1 VRGLSCPLGQACFID
16 EPVLFSDGSGT
27 PFETNAGAGAGPFP
41 RPVKCPG
48 GSRHSILIRGAAI
61 LLLFA
66 LLPGGAVFA
75 QPSLVRE
82 SDTPIALHYARIMN
96 DYIAFIE
103 PRLDAKE
110 DPVTLSRAYFER
122 LGYRLIAVSIRTTRE
137 PRVSR
142 SWKTPGSK
150 LAVLPRTT
158 CYVSAAGATVELY
171 DQGDDYVRIQN
182 FTEGAS
188 ANPGVY
194 VSIGITHRW
203 K

>member
-1 VRGLSCPLGQACFID
+1 MKRA
-16 EPVLFSDGSGT
+16 
-27 PFETNAGAGAGPFP
+27 
-41 RPVKCPG
+41 
-48 GSRHSILIRGAAI
+48 AAI
-61 LLLFA
+61 LLLLA
-66 LLPGGAVFA
+66 LLPGGAVCA
-75 QPSLVRE
+75 QPPLVRE

-103 PRLDAKE
+103 PRLAGKE
-110 DPVTLSRAYFER
+110 DPATLSRAYFER

-142 SWKTPGSK
+142 SWKIPGSK

-158 CYVSAAGATVELY
+158 CYVSASGATVEMY

-182 FTEGAS
+182 FTDGA
-188 ANPGVY
+188 PGEPGLY

>member
-1 VRGLSCPLGQACFID
+1 MKRA
-16 EPVLFSDGSGT
+16 
-27 PFETNAGAGAGPFP
+27 
-41 RPVKCPG
+41 
-48 GSRHSILIRGAAI
+48 AAI
-61 LLLFA
+61 LLLLA
-66 LLPGGAVFA
+66 LLPGGAVCA
-75 QPSLVRE
+75 QPLFVRE

-103 PRLDAKE
+103 PKLAGKE
-110 DPVTLSRAYFER
+110 DPATLSRAYFER

-142 SWKTPGSK
+142 SWKIPGSK

-158 CYVSAAGATVELY
+158 CYVSASGATVELY

-182 FTEGAS
+182 FTDGA
-188 ANPGVY
+188 PGEPGLY